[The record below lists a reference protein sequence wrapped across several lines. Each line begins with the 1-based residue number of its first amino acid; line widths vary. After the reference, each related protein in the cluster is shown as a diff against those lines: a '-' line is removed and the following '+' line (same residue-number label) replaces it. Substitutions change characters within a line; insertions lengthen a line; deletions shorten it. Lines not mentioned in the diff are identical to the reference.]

1 MLTTELE
8 EKLKNPGVFDEEMIE
23 SNAPPR
29 LPDVLS
35 RYIYEKKMT
44 KADVIRILNVDRSYG
59 YQLLNGT
66 RPPTRNSLLQ
76 IALILKLDVDQISY
90 LLQLAGK
97 SPLYVRNIVDAR
109 VFYALQ
115 HHMEYLDAVDFI
127 WGRSTM

>member
-8 EKLKNPGVFDEEMIE
+8 EKLKKPGVFDEEMIE

-97 SPLYVRNIVDAR
+97 SPLYVRNILDAR